1 MINIKNIDCLKGLQ
15 EIESKTVD
23 ICITSPP
30 YNLGKYHHTGNKIFN
45 PYKDDYDEEEYQK
58 NQIEILNE
66 LHRVIKDNGS
76 MFYNHKNRIKNGFQI
91 SPYEWLLKTKWK
103 IKQEIVWINR
113 SQNFDKIRFYPFT
126 ERIYWLSKNKDTKF
140 TNNINITDVN
150 KWKAQGTNKKH
161 KRTFPISMVSDILKC
176 FPENLTVI
184 DPYTGSGTTAIA
196 CINLGFNFI
205 GFEIEKNYY
214 KNTLKKIT
222 ELQQQNKLF

>member
-1 MINIKNIDCLKGLQ
+1 MK
-15 EIESKTVD
+15 
-23 ICITSPP
+23 
-30 YNLGKYHHTGNKIFN
+30 
-45 PYKDDYDEEEYQK
+45 
-58 NQIEILNE
+58 
-66 LHRVIKDNGS
+66 
-76 MFYNHKNRIKNGFQI
+76 
-91 SPYEWLLKTKWK
+91 
-103 IKQEIVWINR
+103 
-113 SQNFDKIRFYPFT
+113 
-126 ERIYWLSKNKDTKF
+126 
-140 TNNINITDVN
+140 NNINITDVN

-161 KRTFPISMVSDILKC
+161 KRTFPLSMVSDILKC